1 MIIRYSDFP
10 TYKIMIAFS
19 IVVGILYIYH
29 FLKKENIPKREL
41 IIFFI
46 LFFIISI
53 LFGKLYTYIVGG
65 FKGNYFKTGLSA
77 YGGLIGVLLSSI
89 IYELLYPRKGIVIKY
104 TALSLPLIYTFTKIG
119 CTFAGCCHGIPYS
132 GPFAITYPHIS
143 SESLFPIQLLEVL
156 IFIVMFM
163 ICNANRDKKNIAYIT
178 LVSIAICKFL
188 LDYLRSSHIG
198 VIVSPNQIFSIMLL
212 SITIIVYLYKRK
224 K

>member
-1 MIIRYSDFP
+1 MVINQSNFP

-19 IVVGILYIYH
+19 VIVGILYIYN
-29 FLKKENIPKREL
+29 FLRKEKIPKKEL

-53 LFGKLYTYIVGG
+53 LSGKLYTYIVVG

-77 YGGLIGVLLSSI
+77 YGGLIGVLIASI
-89 IYELLYPRKGIVIKY
+89 VYEFLYPKKGIVVKY
-104 TALSLPLIYTFTKIG
+104 TALSLPLIYAFTKIG
-119 CTFAGCCHGIPYS
+119 CTFAGCCYGIPYD
-132 GPFAITYPHIS
+132 GPLAITYPHVS

-156 IFIVMFM
+156 VFIIMFM
-163 ICNANRDKKNIAYIT
+163 ICNSNRDKKNIAYIT

-198 VIVSPNQIFSIMLL
+198 VILSPNQIFSIMLL
-212 SITIIVYLYKRK
+212 IITIIVYLYKRK